1 MNRLILKWFHFVV
14 YFSVSQSYEED
25 NADIVSNS
33 KTIVIFNL
41 TLEHEKI

>member
-1 MNRLILKWFHFVV
+1 MI
-14 YFSVSQSYEED
+14 FSRRIFFSYSELWEG

-33 KTIVIFNL
+33 KPIIIFNL